1 MSTPASEVDLIAAE
15 PAGLDGTQAIRRAV
29 TMLKIIASGGRA
41 GVTLSQV
48 SKTLQLPRSTTH
60 RILKCL
66 ANEGLI
72 DQEPTQHSYSI
83 GPLAH
88 ELGLAVVR
96 DFHGTTQWTALVD
109 TVAQRTRHTTY
120 LLARS
125 GTDSVCVHKAE
136 SRGALRV
143 VPVDVGQRRPLG
155 VGAGALALL
164 SSFEPPEIARIARS
178 IAPSL
183 HRYTQLSADIVIQDA
198 LAAKERGFAVSR
210 GRVFSEVVGI
220 GFVLPPATEARLA
233 ISIAAP
239 ASVMNPEAIAQLA
252 TTMQTTIDA
261 AIQHLKPVRG
271 WK

>member
-1 MSTPASEVDLIAAE
+1 MSELAGDIEVAVTE

-29 TMLKIIASGGRA
+29 TILKIIASGGRA
-41 GVTLSQV
+41 GVTLSHV

-66 ANEGLI
+66 AAEGLI
-72 DQEPTQHSYSI
+72 DQDPTQHGYSV
-83 GPLAH
+83 GHLAY

-96 DFHGTTQWTALVD
+96 DFHGTTQWSALVD
-109 TVAQRTRHTTY
+109 TVAQRTRHTAY

-125 GTDSVCVHKAE
+125 GTDAVCVHKAE

-164 SSFEPPEIARIARS
+164 ASFEPADIARIARS
-178 IAPSL
+178 LVPSL
-183 HRYTQLSADIVIQDA
+183 YRYTQLTADLVIQDA
-198 LAAKERGFAVSR
+198 LCAKERGFAVSR

-220 GFVLPPATEARLA
+220 GFVLPPINAARLA

-239 ASVMNPEAIAQLA
+239 ASVMNPDTIGQLV
-252 TTMQTTIDA
+252 TTMRTTIDA
-261 AIQHLKPVRG
+261 AVQQLKPLGGYR
-271 WK
+271 

>member
-1 MSTPASEVDLIAAE
+1 MSTPAGEVDLPAAE
-15 PAGLDGTQAIRRAV
+15 SVALDGTQAIRRAV

-66 ANEGLI
+66 TAEGLI
-72 DQEPTQHSYSI
+72 DQDPTQHGYSV
-83 GPLAH
+83 GHLAY

-96 DFHGTTQWTALVD
+96 DFHGTTPWSALVD
-109 TVAQRTRHTTY
+109 LVAQRTKHTAY

-155 VGAGALALL
+155 VGAGALAML
-164 SSFEPPEIARIARS
+164 SSFAPADIARIARS
-178 IAPSL
+178 IGPSL
-183 HRYTQLSADIVIQDA
+183 YRYTLSADIVIQDA

-220 GFVLPPATEARLA
+220 GFVLPPTAEGRLA

-239 ASVMNPEAIAQLA
+239 ASVMTAETIVQLA
-252 TTMQTTIDA
+252 ATMRTTIDA
-261 AIQHLKPVRG
+261 AIQQLKATG
-271 WK
+271 GCK